1 MVLQLLSR
9 LRRISVVFATQS
21 SNISPLLP
29 ESPAPAILH
38 FPPHN
43 VPTETNRA
51 ANAKKNSPFLNTI
64 YSQSEAVLFF
74 LLSAPLLIPSPVP
87 SSHPPHLVS
96 SFHLWRCCQSASET
110 PGFPFHLEVRDEM
123 RDREGTGGE
132 EARNDPS

>member
-1 MVLQLLSR
+1 MWF
-9 LRRISVVFATQS
+9 FATQS

-29 ESPAPAILH
+29 KSAQLRRL
-38 FPPHN
+38 FTFL
-43 VPTETNRA
+43 PTAFQQKPIALPTL
-51 ANAKKNSPFLNTI
+51 KKKKTSPFLNTI

-74 LLSAPLLIPSPVP
+74 LLSAPLLIPPPAP
-87 SSHPPHLVS
+87 SSRPPHLLS

-110 PGFPFHLEVRDEM
+110 PGFPFHLEARDEM